1 MPPGSPLLSLRGV
14 FAYYKPRGKTST
26 GLLADIKR
34 HLFDAYGVQED
45 KEVKKAFKIG
55 HGGTLDPMAEGVLPI
70 GINGGCKW
78 LSRCLAGTKVYQVE
92 CVFGYETDTLDV
104 TGVKV
109 QEDKTIQDIPL
120 EQIQAVLP
128 RFIGTIQQV
137 PPR

>member
-14 FAYYKPRGKTST
+14 FAYHKPKGKTST
-26 GLLADIKR
+26 GLLVDIKR
-34 HLFDAYGVQED
+34 QLFDAYGVQED

-55 HGGTLDPMAEGVLPI
+55 HGGTLDPMAEGILPI

-78 LSRCLAGTKVYQVE
+78 LSKCLTGIKVYQVG

-104 TGVKV
+104 TGVKMK
-109 QEDKTIQDIPL
+109 EDRITQDIPL
-120 EQIQAVLP
+120 EHVQVVLP
-128 RFIGTIQQV
+128 RFIGVIQQV